1 MKALIQRVSS
11 ASVSVDGE
19 CISSI
24 GAGLL
29 LLLGVERSDDDASIK
44 KLADKVLA
52 YRVFDDKQGKMNLSL
67 LDTEGEL
74 LIVSQ
79 FTLVADTH
87 KGLRPGFS
95 KGASAEHGNLL
106 YQRFIAYVEGSPISV
121 STGRFGSDMSVSLVN
136 DGPVTFLL
144 EVP

>member
-29 LLLGVERSDDDASIK
+29 LLLGVERSDDNASIK
-44 KLADKVLA
+44 KLADKVIA

-106 YQRFIAYVEGSPISV
+106 YQRFIAYVEGTPISV

>member
-1 MKALIQRVSS
+1 MKALIQRVGS

>member
-106 YQRFIAYVEGSPISV
+106 YQRFIAYVEGTPINV

>member
-106 YQRFIAYVEGSPISV
+106 YQRFIAYVEGTPISV